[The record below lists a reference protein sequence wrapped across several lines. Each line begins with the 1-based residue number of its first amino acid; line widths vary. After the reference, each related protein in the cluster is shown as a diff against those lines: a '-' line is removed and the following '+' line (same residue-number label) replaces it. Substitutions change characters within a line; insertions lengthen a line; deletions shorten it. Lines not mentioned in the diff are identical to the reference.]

1 MTDSVCPST
10 AAVAEAAVTS
20 QCVFTAQKTEAG
32 PTRRAV
38 PNRTPINPIL
48 GTTKKKKRK
57 GRKRRRMGK
66 REGGQAKDLNWHCP
80 AGGVQ
85 TEHKHKKTLPLSLT
99 QKL

>member
-48 GTTKKKKRK
+48 GTTKKKKKERK
-57 GRKRRRMGK
+57 EEKENGK
-66 REGGQAKDLNWHCP
+66 EGGR
-80 AGGVQ
+80 AGKGP
-85 TEHKHKKTLPLSLT
+85 ELALPSRRCANGA
-99 QKL
+99 